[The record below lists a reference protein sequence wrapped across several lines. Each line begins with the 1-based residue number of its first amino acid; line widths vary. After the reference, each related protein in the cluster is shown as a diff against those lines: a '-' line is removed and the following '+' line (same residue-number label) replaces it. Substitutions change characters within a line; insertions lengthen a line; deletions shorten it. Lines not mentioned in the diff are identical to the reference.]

1 MYKNDYFV
9 FWYLTCWKFRF
20 LQSFSDFQ
28 NLFNLFENIFPLAGN
43 PENRRW
49 GSFGY
54 IGLLTMLG
62 CSIHTSLKFL
72 GIAWF
77 LSKNEQGNL
86 KTTTF
91 KQHPHQSQV
100 FGNCLLF
107 CQFFFKKTI
116 RCHSKSVLAIFYP
129 VTPPKY
135 SVNVYMRF
143 LKLNVN
149 WHFITTYLPTSSC
162 QRSFR
167 MAPDMYMIM

>member
-72 GIAWF
+72 GIAW
-77 LSKNEQGNL
+77 
-86 KTTTF
+86 
-91 KQHPHQSQV
+91 V
-100 FGNCLLF
+100 F
-107 CQFFFKKTI
+107 CQNMGGKIWKQQRSNSIHTSLKFLGIAWIFWQLFIEIII
-116 RCHSKSVLAIFYP
+116 RIHSKIMLPKFLPCYITYQVL
-129 VTPPKY
+129 T
-135 SVNVYMRF
+135 F
-143 LKLNVN
+143 LTLNGH
-149 WHFITTYLPTSSC
+149 WHFISTYLPLLVNVILEWLLIC
-162 QRSFR
+162 I
-167 MAPDMYMIM
+167 MYMIM